1 MNFGNTTKYK
11 DYRSEGYESKLY
23 TIKNAK
29 KESKSTGKKDKTG
42 FYKPA
47 TKMNYIRDIFTNIL
61 Y

>member
-1 MNFGNTTKYK
+1 MRKK
-11 DYRSEGYESKLY
+11 KVKAPE
-23 TIKNAK
+23 KN
-29 KESKSTGKKDKTG
+29 KTG

>member
-23 TIKNAK
+23 TIEYAK
-29 KESKSTGKKDKTG
+29 KESKSTGKNKTG
-42 FYKPA
+42 FYKAA
-47 TKMNYIRDIFTNIL
+47 TKMNFIRDIFTNIL